1 MTFLSGEEILSP
13 SSNFELVVEDEAIFF
28 IHKSGQRVRTD
39 KWGKI
44 IWESAPGTHSD
55 ITAKLSHAL
64 DEEESGQPG
73 NSLREELQEEYIF
86 LLYRAGLLTASSPR
100 EPTPT
105 SSVQDESEQ
114 NDLISVVVTTYNG
127 MEHIQD
133 CFSSLERQTYPNLEI
148 IAVDNAS
155 EDKTAETLHVHFPKV
170 QVFALVK
177 NLHYAG
183 AVNFGLMQARGEYV
197 FVLNQDVEL
206 EPDCIA
212 RLHRKAATSPQAGAL
227 VPMMKFF
234 HLRGFIN
241 GIGNHIRNQS
251 WGSDNFIGCVDIGQ
265 FEGLEEVPSACFG
278 AVLLRR
284 GAVRAVGYLDEKY
297 TAFYEDIDW
306 SFRCW
311 LKGWTIVPAVK
322 AVVYHKFGASYP
334 DRHKLKLVAR
344 NRIRLVLKIF
354 RGRILFGFL
363 RRYWKED
370 LKNILSSLKKGRFGM
385 AGAYARAHASLLF
398 QVPNILAEKR
408 RLYRKKPS
416 PLRERDVLAKNPVF
430 FSCLNESNQSVI
442 DLRVLSGYY
451 HSEFARTRISEQE
464 KS

>member
-13 SSNFELVVEDEAIFF
+13 SPNFKLLFEDKAIFF
-28 IHKSGQRVRTD
+28 IHKSGQKVLTD
-39 KWGKI
+39 KWGKT
-44 IWESAPGTHSD
+44 IWESAPGTKSE
-55 ITAKLSHAL
+55 IMAKLSLAV
-64 DEEESGQPG
+64 DEEEGGQPIE
-73 NSLREELQEEYIF
+73 SLGEEQQEEYVF
-86 LLYRAGLLTASSPR
+86 LLYRAGLLVSTSPQEPSSV
-100 EPTPT
+100 
-105 SSVQDESEQ
+105 SSVQDDSGQ
-114 NDLISVVVTTYNG
+114 KDLVSVVVITYNG
-127 MEHIQD
+127 MEHIRD
-133 CFSSLERQTYPNLEI
+133 CFSSLERQTYTNLEI

-155 EDKTAETLHVHFPKV
+155 EDRTAETLHVDFPKV

-212 RLHRKAATSPQAGAL
+212 RLHRKAAASPQAGAV

-234 HLRGFIN
+234 SLRGFIN
-241 GIGNHIRNQS
+241 GIGNHIRNHS

-265 FEGLEEVPSACFG
+265 FESLEEVPSACFG

-284 GAVRAVGYLDEKY
+284 DAVRVVGYVDEKY
-297 TAFYEDIDW
+297 TAFYEDTDW

-322 AVVYHKFGASYP
+322 AIVYHKFGASYP

-344 NRIRLVLKIF
+344 NRMRLVLKIF
-354 RGRILFGFL
+354 RGCIMFGFL

-370 LKNILSSLKKGRFGM
+370 VKNILSSFKKGRFGM
-385 AGAYARAHASLLF
+385 VGAYARAHASLLI
-398 QVPNILAEKR
+398 QLPNILAEKR
-408 RLYRKKPS
+408 RLYKSRPQ

-430 FSCLNESNQSVI
+430 FSCLNESNQPVI
-442 DLRVLSGYY
+442 DIRVLSGYY
-451 HSEFARTRISEQE
+451 HSEFARISGQE
-464 KS
+464 ER